1 MLISSIF
8 KPANLLTVAIV
19 AAALSSLQTLPA
31 SAQGFD
37 LSNVNGGGNAN
48 ESMAASGVHGRGS
61 FRTGQ
66 APGESRLYGHETGFT
81 KKGLGSV
88 TTGLGH
94 LALPQTTAA
103 GLAPVFGFGR
113 QVIMPPT
120 FTSPLD
126 DAITTIGPN
135 GSFSVVPSTGQVYSR
150 IGNVRTGI
158 TYDGAGN
165 PSVAIDNGNG
175 VGTSI
180 SGNGVNVGSGLLGG
194 VLGGSGGSNS
204 GF

>member
-1 MLISSIF
+1 MFISNIF
-8 KPANLLTVAIV
+8 KPVNVFALAIV
-19 AAALSSLQTLPA
+19 ALSSLQALPA

-37 LSNVNGGGNAN
+37 MSTINGGGNGM

-81 KKGLGSV
+81 KKGLGSL

-94 LALPQTTAA
+94 LALPSTSS
-103 GLAPVFGFGR
+103 GNLAPVFGFGR

-135 GSFSVVPSTGQVYSR
+135 GSFSVIPSTGQVYSR
-150 IGNVRTGI
+150 TGNVRTGL
-158 TYDGAGN
+158 TYDGEGN
-165 PSVAIDNGNG
+165 ASVSIDNGNG
-175 VGTSI
+175 VGTNVG
-180 SGNGVNVGSGLLGG
+180 GNGINVGSGLLGG
-194 VLGGSGGSNS
+194 VLGGSGGGNS